1 MGIEKDNVTPCVCK
15 EGEGVEEGCP
25 YANADVDAN
34 AGGVVEEEKKE
45 EEGGDGMGSSPAF
58 TKRKVGENGWGWTY
72 NPRMM
77 RRWSKG
83 SVEWDDVWNAEKY
96 GYDADEFKRFDDP
109 WTRGL
114 GDQLPG
120 LKPPPRA
127 FHDFD
132 KRGHEDVSWV
142 EGCRSS
148 VTSSSSSST
157 LSGLTLPPD
166 DIEAQAQFI
175 SATEETLRCIENAE
189 KGLVPSSNSPY
200 HHNDSDRR
208 PATDSRTAKSS
219 PFRRFLSTTRRRLL
233 NSYVLTI
240 LLLNVILILCCLGI
254 YLGVKK
260 KRESEHS
267 A

>member
-25 YANADVDAN
+25 YANA
-34 AGGVVEEEKKE
+34 GVVGEEAWE
-45 EEGGDGMGSSPAF
+45 GDGVGSSPAF

-83 SVEWDDVWNAEKY
+83 SVDWDDVWDAEKY

-109 WTRGL
+109 STRSR
-114 GDQLPG
+114 DQLPG

-127 FHDFD
+127 FHID
-132 KRGHEDVSWV
+132 KRDGANASWWK
-142 EGCRSS
+142 GSRSS
-148 VTSSSSSST
+148 VSSSSSSSS

-166 DIEAQAQFI
+166 DIEAQAQF
-175 SATEETLRCIENAE
+175 SSSTETTLRYVEDAE
-189 KGLVPSSNSPY
+189 KALPRPPPHSSPFQQN
-200 HHNDSDRR
+200 NNDKDSDRT
-208 PATDSRTAKSS
+208 PPVSVSTAKSS
-219 PFRRFLSTTRRRLL
+219 PFRRLLSLAGRRRLL

>member
-1 MGIEKDNVTPCVCK
+1 MCK

-58 TKRKVGENGWGWTY
+58 TKRKVGENGWGWSY

-83 SVEWDDVWNAEKY
+83 SVEWDDVWDAEKY

-109 WTRGL
+109 STRSR
-114 GDQLPG
+114 DQLLG

-127 FHDFD
+127 FHID
-132 KRGHEDVSWV
+132 KRDGANASWWK
-142 EGCRSS
+142 GSRSS
-148 VTSSSSSST
+148 VLSSSSSSSL

-189 KGLVPSSNSPY
+189 KGLVPSCSSSSP
-200 HHNDSDRR
+200 HHHDNNGRN

-219 PFRRFLSTTRRRLL
+219 PFRRFLSTTRRRRLL

-260 KRESEHS
+260 RESEHS